1 MKSHGLIYDP
11 ALILQSSGE
20 VPRIRASLRL
30 RIGGGSQKLHRVYFE
45 TKFGPPRKLNLVFQL
60 SAGQPRAMQYHLSC
74 LRHERSEQLRV
85 TMIPKGTVVTFPFE
99 YPTAE
104 GDLEQIEVPVTI
116 WRLEAAV
123 VMTDGLPPSVNR
135 LNRAEHVG

>member
-1 MKSHGLIYDP
+1 
-11 ALILQSSGE
+11 
-20 VPRIRASLRL
+20 
-30 RIGGGSQKLHRVYFE
+30 
-45 TKFGPPRKLNLVFQL
+45 
-60 SAGQPRAMQYHLSC
+60 MQYHLSC